1 MVHARLAAARPAAK
15 LRKKYDCNM
24 PWILLFDPTS
34 ACNLHCK
41 GCWAAEYGNR
51 LNLSFED
58 MMARYKTQSEE
69 KIADLKRVTENH
81 RGGYSRRRG

>member
-1 MVHARLAAARPAAK
+1 MFSGYNYVCE

-41 GCWAAEYGNR
+41 AAG
-51 LNLSFED
+51 LPST
-58 MMARYKTQSEE
+58 AT
-69 KIADLKRVTENH
+69 A
-81 RGGYSRRRG
+81 